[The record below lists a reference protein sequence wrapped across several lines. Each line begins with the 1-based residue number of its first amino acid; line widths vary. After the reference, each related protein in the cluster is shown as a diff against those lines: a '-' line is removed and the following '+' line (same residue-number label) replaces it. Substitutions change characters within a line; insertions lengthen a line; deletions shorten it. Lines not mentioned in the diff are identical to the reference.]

1 LIDIGY
7 EMADAENGERLLV
20 DFRRF
25 HSQELPLS
33 MMEIPFVK
41 WYLGHFIG
49 RPNRHLVF
57 FWI

>member
-7 EMADAENGERLLV
+7 EMADAENSQRLLI

-41 WYLGHFIG
+41 WYLRHFMGCLID
-49 RPNRHLVF
+49 
-57 FWI
+57 I